1 MGFEKLVGYL
11 PHCARCRA
19 VAAVLGGV
27 FGAGWVGGSVGLGGD
42 GGRSRHWAMNLPKV
56 DIFLIFPNFL

>member
-1 MGFEKLVGYL
+1 MGFEELVGYL

-27 FGAGWVGGSVGLGGD
+27 FGAGWVGGSVGLGGE
-42 GGRSRHWAMNLPKV
+42 GGGV
-56 DIFLIFPNFL
+56 